1 VIHFCKSFSAKVQWI
16 RDYKL
21 LPAHVRSC
29 TDPVFF
35 DIGYQLINGIPHVKR
50 YCTKLLWSLVL
61 LKAFFVR
68 MLCADEMLLF
78 SFVPVFWFLW
88 IPYCGSVVPSVQFS
102 DILNLKFLDV
112 NLILFFKGATNTIFV
127 YWLTISLLF
136 HFHIAFIKIFISITI
151 ICAIIK
157 RNKQI
162 ECMLFFQYQR
172 IITRRLHLK

>member
-1 VIHFCKSFSAKVQWI
+1 VIHFGKSFSAKVHWI
-16 RDYKL
+16 WDYKL

-29 TDPVFF
+29 TYPVFF
-35 DIGYQLINGIPHVKR
+35 DIGYQLINGSPHVKR
-50 YCTKLLWSLVL
+50 YCTKLLWSLGL
-61 LKAFFVR
+61 LKEFFGR

-102 DILNLKFLDV
+102 GILNLKFLDV

-136 HFHIAFIKIFISITI
+136 HIHIAFICWFVVSLTK
-151 ICAIIK
+151 
-157 RNKQI
+157 
-162 ECMLFFQYQR
+162 
-172 IITRRLHLK
+172 